1 VLLLGL
7 LEVVVV
13 EGFNHL
19 DQAPDK
25 VQGVVEQSEDLDHS
39 DLSLDPHQSM
49 EEIKEE
55 DLMRESSVVGLA
67 DEIDSFL
74 DSHLL
79 HLGMVNKGRDEVG
92 PQEDHKVLQ
101 L

>member
-7 LEVVVV
+7 LEVVV

-39 DLSLDPHQSM
+39 DLSRDLHQSM

-79 HLGMVNKGRDEVG
+79 HLGMDNKDRDVVG
-92 PQEDHKVLQ
+92 LRKDLKVPQS
-101 L
+101 

>member
-1 VLLLGL
+1 MGL
-7 LEVVVV
+7 LEVVV

-19 DQAPDK
+19 GQAPDK
-25 VQGVVEQSEDLDHS
+25 VQGVVGQWEDLDHS
-39 DLSLDPHQSM
+39 DLSRDLHQSM

-67 DEIDSFL
+67 DEIDSFP
-74 DSHLL
+74 DFHLL

-92 PQEDHKVLQ
+92 LREDHKVPQ